1 MPRTK
6 TKTLRNKYSNSI
18 LTQNLRK
25 RITPENTRELA
36 AACNVSES
44 AVRLWSSGATRPD
57 IDNIPTIARV
67 LNVPIDYLF
76 GYESE
81 KIIEKSRDDIQLL
94 NSSLDKLFTDSILAY
109 ESFGVKTQL
118 YELFEIITALFI
130 MLSESGI
137 DSADSFIDDI
147 EKLMLYI
154 SGVCL
159 QAETVSIMIDTQKAV
174 PEEFYAYNYEI
185 QREADES
192 RKKAVEIVTT
202 LITNIQDETVQN
214 LARASEVN
222 IDNQR
227 AERFSKDLLLNNAN
241 KKRRGDVT
249 NA

>member
-1 MPRTK
+1 
-6 TKTLRNKYSNSI
+6 L
-18 LTQNLRK
+18 LT
-25 RITPENTRELA
+25 
-36 AACNVSES
+36 
-44 AVRLWSSGATRPD
+44 
-57 IDNIPTIARV
+57 
-67 LNVPIDYLF
+67 
-76 GYESE
+76 
-81 KIIEKSRDDIQLL
+81 
-94 NSSLDKLFTDSILAY
+94 
-109 ESFGVKTQL
+109 
-118 YELFEIITALFI
+118 
-130 MLSESGI
+130 I